1 MVKVFQQHLWQD
13 SIFAIKLSV
22 KSGNFEAFYTQVIN
36 KLPQTS
42 EQSRKRVASTI
53 VRRFFPESN
62 LDQPSRLT
70 WRSYKDET
78 LLQHLMRY
86 QFLVSEPVIAEF
98 SKLHILNRQPGDYLE
113 FRLADL
119 FIQELYGEVK
129 PDLKRKLIGALQ
141 ATGLVTRART
151 GKPAE
156 ASQQIMYVRAQTEIE
171 RAFGVLLHVLFSPQP
186 TTIAVQDILNH
197 VFWRYLG
204 LRSPNE
210 VIKLLR
216 ALEAKKILVKY
227 VRADQ
232 LEQVTTAHSAEEI
245 LNHKRLL

>member
-13 SIFAIKLSV
+13 SIFAIKLS
-22 KSGNFEAFYTQVIN
+22 SNFGNFEAFYAQLIS

-42 EQSRKRVASTI
+42 DQSRQRAASTI

-70 WRSYKDET
+70 WHSYKDET

-98 SKLHILNRQPGDYLE
+98 GKLHIFSRQPGDYLE

-129 PDLKRKLIGALQ
+129 PDLKKKLSGALQ

-151 GKPAE
+151 GKSAG
-156 ASQQIMYVRAQTEIE
+156 ASQKIMYVRAQTDIE
-171 RAFGVLLHVLFSPQP
+171 RAFAVLLHVLFSPQP

-204 LRSPNE
+204 CDRP
-210 VIKLLR
+210 IK
-216 ALEAKKILVKY
+216 
-227 VRADQ
+227 
-232 LEQVTTAHSAEEI
+232 
-245 LNHKRLL
+245 